1 MFRPMLVALV
11 TAAALSGCGS
21 TLVVRS
27 ACAQAAKCGQLGSGI
42 TEDSCVAAWTTELA
56 RLRKLNLENCTKYAR
71 ATEALFS
78 CRASLTCEQSADLV
92 ASPCAQENED
102 WLVLSSVASGECQP

>member
-1 MFRPMLVALV
+1 MLRHALVAV
-11 TAAALSGCGS
+11 VASVALSGCGT

-27 ACAQAAKCGQLGSGI
+27 ACAQAAKCGQLGNGI
-42 TEDSCVAAWTTELA
+42 TEDSCVAAWTTELQ
-56 RLRKLNLENCTKYAR
+56 RLRSLNIENCTKYAR

-102 WLVLSSVASGECQP
+102 WVVLDSVASGECH